1 MLTVDYDR
9 LGVRAG
15 ELLLDLG
22 AGNGRHAYEAFRR
35 GVRVVAADFNQAD
48 MVECRTMCAAMEA
61 EGEAPAGGL
70 AAAAVADGQ
79 LLPFPDNT
87 FDRIIAAEVME
98 HIPDDEVAAAELARV
113 LKPGGTIAIT
123 VPAWL
128 PEVVCWKL
136 SDEYHAPKVV
146 GGHVRI
152 YTERELR
159 QKLAATGLEPGGSH
173 QVHALPGRAP
183 GGQQPPG
190 QGLPPAPG
198 VGHGEGPPRHA
209 TGGAT
214 PATRPGQ
221 EPRPVRPQTDRRRGG
236 IAARP
241 SQHGG
246 PCPCRLI
253 LARASRSPAS

>member
-35 GVRVVAADFNQAD
+35 GVRVVAADFSHAD
-48 MVECRTMCAAMEA
+48 MMECRTMCAAMEA
-61 EGEAPAGGL
+61 VGEAPAGGL
-70 AAAAVADGQ
+70 AAATVADGQ
-79 LLPFPDNT
+79 LLPFPDDT

-98 HIPDDEVAAAELARV
+98 HIPDDEVAATELARV

-123 VPAWL
+123 VPSWL

-159 QKLAATGLEPGGSH
+159 QKLAATGLEAGGSH
-173 QVHALPGRAP
+173 QVHALHTPYWWLRCLVGPQEDGNPLVKAYHRLLVWDMVKAP
-183 GGQQPPG
+183 LVTRLAERLLQPVLGKSLVLYARKPTV
-190 QGLPPAPG
+190 A
-198 VGHGEGPPRHA
+198 VVES
-209 TGGAT
+209 
-214 PATRPGQ
+214 
-221 EPRPVRPQTDRRRGG
+221 RPV
-236 IAARP
+236 
-241 SQHGG
+241 
-246 PCPCRLI
+246 
-253 LARASRSPAS
+253 PASMEDHARVA

>member
-35 GVRVVAADFNQAD
+35 GVRVVAADFSHAD
-48 MVECRTMCAAMEA
+48 MMECRTMCAAMEA
-61 EGEAPAGGL
+61 AGEAPAGGL
-70 AAAAVADGQ
+70 AAATVADGQ
-79 LLPFPDNT
+79 LLPFPDDT

-98 HIPDDEVAAAELARV
+98 HIPDDEVAATELARV
-113 LKPGGTIAIT
+113 LKPGGTVAIT
-123 VPAWL
+123 VPSWL

-159 QKLAATGLEPGGSH
+159 QKLAATGLEAGGSH
-173 QVHALPGRAP
+173 QVHALHTPYWWLRCLVGPQEDSNPLVKAYHRLLVWDMVKAP
-183 GGQQPPG
+183 LVTRLAERLLQPVLGKSLVLYARKPT
-190 QGLPPAPG
+190 AA
-198 VGHGEGPPRHA
+198 VVES
-209 TGGAT
+209 
-214 PATRPGQ
+214 
-221 EPRPVRPQTDRRRGG
+221 RPV
-236 IAARP
+236 
-241 SQHGG
+241 
-246 PCPCRLI
+246 
-253 LARASRSPAS
+253 PASMEDHARVA

>member
-1 MLTVDYDR
+1 VLTVDYDR

-35 GVRVVAADFNQAD
+35 GVRVVAADFNHAD

-61 EGEAPAGGL
+61 VGEAPAGGL
-70 AAAAVADGQ
+70 AAATVADGQ
-79 LLPFPDNT
+79 LLPFRDGT

-98 HIPDDEVAAAELARV
+98 HIPDDDVAATELARV

-123 VPAWL
+123 VPSWL

-146 GGHVRI
+146 GG
-152 YTERELR
+152 

-173 QVHALPGRAP
+173 QVHALHTPYWWLRCLVGPQEDSNPLVKAYHRLLVWDMVKAP
-183 GGQQPPG
+183 LVTRLAERLLQPVLGKSLVLYARKPTV
-190 QGLPPAPG
+190 A
-198 VGHGEGPPRHA
+198 VVES
-209 TGGAT
+209 
-214 PATRPGQ
+214 
-221 EPRPVRPQTDRRRGG
+221 RPV
-236 IAARP
+236 
-241 SQHGG
+241 
-246 PCPCRLI
+246 
-253 LARASRSPAS
+253 PASMEDHARVA